1 MTADTAPPTR
11 ATTGRT
17 GRILP
22 WVVGGLILVGLLWLA
37 YPNDSGVFLDPRS
50 TGAVGTAA
58 ILDAL
63 EETGVEV
70 AITGRV
76 PDDLETVVLVPVDHL
91 TDEQR
96 VALARWVEDGGRLVL
111 LDPRSP
117 LSPVTDMEMLITDTF
132 GPVDVTAG
140 CPLLDGYVTEVR
152 SVQWMIMPESA
163 STSAACFLIGD
174 GFGLVVEQVGA
185 GQIAVTGIA
194 DAFANANIGSQDHAR
209 LAAALLAPDASEGD
223 ARVEVLWDDPDG
235 PRTLGGDV
243 ELLDLIPTGAR
254 AAGGLLIA
262 AAVVYALSRARRNGG
277 VVDESPAVRVPGSE
291 LALAIGDL
299 LQRHEHLDEAARRL
313 RADARADVARAL
325 SLPADTPPDVLV
337 EVVANHFPDLE
348 GLPAVLLDR
357 PVEAD
362 EELRR
367 VAGSIARLRRRMR
380 GGPSDRPR

>member
-1 MTADTAPPTR
+1 
-11 ATTGRT
+11 
-17 GRILP
+17 
-22 WVVGGLILVGLLWLA
+22 VVGALIVAGLLWLA

-70 AITGRV
+70 EITGRV
-76 PDDLETVVLVPVDHL
+76 PQDHATVVVVLVDHL

-96 VALARWVEDGGRLVL
+96 VDLARWVEDGGRLVL

-117 LSPVTDMEMLITDTF
+117 ISPVTDMEMLITDTF
-132 GPVDVTAG
+132 GPVDVTAD

-152 SVQWMIMPESA
+152 SVQWVIMPESP
-163 STSAACFLIGD
+163 STTAACFLIGD
-174 GFGLVVEQVGA
+174 GFGLVVEPVGA
-185 GQIAVTGIA
+185 GQITVTGIA
-194 DAFANANIGSQDHAR
+194 DAFANANIGSQAHAR
-209 LAAALLAPDASEGD
+209 LAAALFAPDASEGG

-277 VVDESPAVRVPGSE
+277 VVDETPAVRVPGSE

-299 LQRHEHLDEAARRL
+299 LQRHEHLGEAARRL
-313 RADARADVARAL
+313 RADARNDVARAL
-325 SLPADTPPDVLV
+325 SLPVDTPPDVLV
-337 EVVANHFPDLE
+337 EVVANHYPDLE

-357 PVEAD
+357 PVGSD

-380 GGPSDRPR
+380 GGPSDPPR